1 LLNGQTTTE
10 STHKLNISTVEKATV
25 IVTLNDEIVE
35 GKDNIYEI
43 IKGGE
48 NFFYVSSTLNGEK
61 SKEQIAV
68 YFKPKKVTNR
78 AELQVYLRENYSELQ
93 TKLQKVNFDIHVYE
107 NDSLFDAY
115 DYRIELGTRFSSFIG
130 DMNQHLED
138 C

>member
-1 LLNGQTTTE
+1 MWGKLKITGLLNGQTTTE

-68 YFKPKKVTNR
+68 YFKPKKVILT
-78 AELQVYLRENYSELQ
+78 ELNYKFISEKIILYYKQ
-93 TKLQKVNFDIHVYE
+93 NYKKLILIFMFMKMIVFLMRMIT
-107 NDSLFDAY
+107 
-115 DYRIELGTRFSSFIG
+115 G
-130 DMNQHLED
+130 
-138 C
+138 

>member
-1 LLNGQTTTE
+1 MWGKLKITGLLNGQTTTE

-68 YFKPKKVTNR
+68 YFKPKKVILT
-78 AELQVYLRENYSELQ
+78 ELNYKFISERIILNYKQ
-93 TKLQKVNFDIHVYE
+93 NYKKLILIFMFMKMIVFLMRMIT
-107 NDSLFDAY
+107 
-115 DYRIELGTRFSSFIG
+115 G
-130 DMNQHLED
+130 
-138 C
+138 

>member
-1 LLNGQTTTE
+1 MWGKLKITGLLNGQTTTE

-78 AELQVYLRENYSELQ
+78 AELQVYLRENYFFFPFQYL
-93 TKLQKVNFDIHVYE
+93 N
-107 NDSLFDAY
+107 
-115 DYRIELGTRFSSFIG
+115 
-130 DMNQHLED
+130 
-138 C
+138 

>member
-1 LLNGQTTTE
+1 MLNGQTTTE

-68 YFKPKKVTNR
+68 YFKPKKVILT
-78 AELQVYLRENYSELQ
+78 ELNYKFISERIILNYKQ
-93 TKLQKVNFDIHVYE
+93 NYKKLILIFMFMKMIVFLMRMIT
-107 NDSLFDAY
+107 
-115 DYRIELGTRFSSFIG
+115 G
-130 DMNQHLED
+130 
-138 C
+138 

>member
-1 LLNGQTTTE
+1 MWGKLKITGLLNGQTTTE

-68 YFKPKKVTNR
+68 YFKPKKVILT
-78 AELQVYLRENYSELQ
+78 ELNYKFISERIILNYKQ
-93 TKLQKVNFDIHVYE
+93 NYKKLILIFMVMKMIVFLMCMIT
-107 NDSLFDAY
+107 
-115 DYRIELGTRFSSFIG
+115 G
-130 DMNQHLED
+130 
-138 C
+138 